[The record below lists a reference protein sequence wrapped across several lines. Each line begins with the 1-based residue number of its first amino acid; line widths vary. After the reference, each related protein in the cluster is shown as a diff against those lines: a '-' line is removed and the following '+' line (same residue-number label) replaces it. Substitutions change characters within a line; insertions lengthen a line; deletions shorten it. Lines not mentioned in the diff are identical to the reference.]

1 MVFVVMNGKIKRSE
15 IDDDCVNEEARRL
28 EWS

>member
-1 MVFVVMNGKIKRSE
+1 MVLVVMNGKIKRSE
-15 IDDDCVNEEARRL
+15 IDDDLVNEEGRRL